1 MTEKPGIPQDADLM
15 SEGEPVPGRQV
26 RRWAA
31 PIGVVVVVVAVVVGV
46 RLMADG
52 REGGPPARHGT
63 GSHWPARMPRFML
76 TVGSTGDLAP
86 KGPALGA
93 REPWLQVHEIEK
105 NGRERLVDSVRS
117 PSPSTGGAQEII
129 AGPGGMFVVAA
140 SRAKPC
146 ESRLYRFR
154 LTADGHATGITPING
169 GITQSLVAGLAISP
183 DGRRIAYATA
193 PCPDARPASL
203 HGMPSAAAYPPLAA
217 DPPSAMLTVLDLT
230 TGSRR
235 TWTAAGTMV
244 IGEIVWARDGHTL
257 GYTTGGLIHRTPTSP
272 PSSPDGNGGPSGD
285 TTGDV
290 TVHALDTEA
299 PGADLL
305 AGRVLF
311 RQPGGPGTVTTA
323 VMNPDGR
330 TGYGMM
336 QKGQPPSTIF
346 FSFTGG
352 RPMHVTHTITP
363 DPKGGTAIALS
374 SAGEGPRYA
383 CLNGIDAFG
392 RVIGGTFMAGSPG
405 MGRCGAATAY

>member
-1 MTEKPGIPQDADLM
+1 MTKEPDIPQDADPA

-31 PIGVVVVVVAVVVGV
+31 PIGLVVVVVAVVVGV

-52 REGGPPARHGT
+52 REGGPSARYGT
-63 GSHWPARMPRFML
+63 GPHGPARMPRFMI
-76 TVGSTGDLAP
+76 TAGSTGDRAP
-86 KGPALGA
+86 KGSAPGA
-93 REPWLQVHEIEK
+93 QEPWFQVHAIEK
-105 NGRERLVDSVRS
+105 NGRERLADSVRS
-117 PSPSTGGAQEII
+117 PSPSAGGAREIL

-154 LTADGHATGITPING
+154 LTHGGHATGITPING
-169 GITQSLVAGLAISP
+169 GIIPSLVAGLAISP

-193 PCPDARPASL
+193 PCADAPSAL
-203 HGMPSAAAYPPLAA
+203 PPGMPPAAASPLLPA

-230 TGSRR
+230 TGGRR

-257 GYTTGGLIHRTPTSP
+257 GYTTGGVIHRTPTSP
-272 PSSPDGNGGPSGD
+272 PFSPDGNDGPSGD
-285 TTGDV
+285 TIGDV
-290 TVHALDTEA
+290 AVHALDTEA

-323 VMNPDGR
+323 VMNPDSR
-330 TGYGMM
+330 TGHGTM
-336 QKGQPPSTIF
+336 QKGQSTIF

-352 RPMHVTHTITP
+352 RPMHATRTFTP
-363 DPKGGTAIALS
+363 DPKVGFGVAIGLS
-374 SAGEGPRYA
+374 SAGDGPRYA

-392 RVIGGTFMAGSPG
+392 RVVGGTLMARSPG
-405 MGRCGAATAY
+405 AGQCRTAMVY